1 VAGEKDGERVLYMDF
16 RLTDEQKA
24 LRDMVRDFAA
34 KEIAPYAQTF
44 DEQGAIPKDLLDKM
58 AGLGLM
64 GICVPSEYGGAGMDY
79 LAYIIAL
86 EEVCKASASV
96 GLAMT
101 VNNTLY
107 GDPLMRFGTHEQ
119 KLCWL
124 KPVAKGERLGCY
136 CLTEP
141 GSGSDAM
148 ALATTAVPDADGF
161 VLSGT
166 KAFITNGEIASQA
179 IIFATVDKTKGDK
192 GVTAFVV
199 DKTSQGFSVSKKA
212 RKMGLLASDTCEL
225 TLENVHV
232 RADQVLGNV
241 GEGYKV
247 AFSTL
252 DAGRIGIAAQALGI
266 AEAALEAAIAYAK
279 RREQFGK
286 PIAEFEAIQWMLADM
301 ATEIEAARLLTY
313 RAARLKAEGRPRFTR
328 EASMAKLYASEMA
341 NRVASHAIQIHG
353 GYGYRKDY
361 PVERYFRDA
370 RALPLYEGTSEIQ
383 RLVIARELLKEGE

>member
-1 VAGEKDGERVLYMDF
+1 MDF

-34 KEIAPYAQTF
+34 KEIAPYAQAF
-44 DEQGAIPKDLLDKM
+44 DEQGAIPQDLLDKM

-64 GICVPSEYGGAGMDY
+64 GVCAPPEYGGAGMDY
-79 LAYIIAL
+79 LAYIMAL

-96 GLAMT
+96 GLMMA

-119 KLCWL
+119 KVRWL
-124 KPVAKGERLGCY
+124 MPAAKGERLGCY
-136 CLTEP
+136 CLTES
-141 GSGSDAM
+141 GSGSDVM
-148 ALATTAVPDADGF
+148 ALSTTATPDGDGF
-161 VLSGT
+161 VLNGT
-166 KAFITNGEIASQA
+166 KRFITNGQIASQA
-179 IIFATVDKTKGDK
+179 VVFATVDKSKGYR
-192 GVTAFVV
+192 GITAFLV
-199 DKTSQGFSVSKKA
+199 DKATPGLSVGQKG

-225 TLENVHV
+225 IFEHAHV

-266 AEAALEAAIAYAK
+266 AEACLEAARTYAK

-286 PIAEFEAIQWMLADM
+286 PIAEFEAIRWMLADM
-301 ATEIEAARLLTY
+301 ATELEAARLLTY
-313 RAARLKAEGRPRFTR
+313 RAATLKAQGQPRFTR

-341 NRVASHAIQIHG
+341 NRVASHAVQIHG
-353 GYGYRKDY
+353 GYGYTKDY
-361 PVERYFRDA
+361 PVERYYRDA

-383 RLVIARELLKEGE
+383 RLVIARQLLKECQ

>member
-1 VAGEKDGERVLYMDF
+1 MDF

-34 KEIAPYAQTF
+34 KEIAPHAQAF
-44 DEQGAIPKDLLDKM
+44 DEQGAIPKALLDKM

-64 GICVPSEYGGAGMDY
+64 GVCVPPEYGGAGMDY
-79 LAYIIAL
+79 LAYVIAL
-86 EEVCKASASV
+86 EEVCRASASV

-101 VNNTLY
+101 VNNTLF
-107 GDPLMRFGTHEQ
+107 GDPLMRFGSHEQ
-119 KLCWL
+119 KLAWL
-124 KPVAKGERLGCY
+124 APAAKGTKLGCY
-136 CLTEP
+136 ALTEP

-148 ALATTAVPDADGF
+148 ALATTAAPDAGGF
-161 VLSGT
+161 VLNGT
-166 KAFITNGEIASQA
+166 KLFITNGEIASQA
-179 IIFATVDKTKGDK
+179 IIFATVDKSKGHK
-192 GVTAFVV
+192 GITAFLVEKNTPGLTV
-199 DKTSQGFSVSKKA
+199 AKKE

-225 TLENVHV
+225 VLENVRV
-232 RADQVLGNV
+232 RADQVLGKV

-266 AEAALEAAIAYAK
+266 ADACLDAAKSYAK

-286 PIAEFEAIQWMLADM
+286 PIVEFEAIQWMLADM
-301 ATEIEAARLLTY
+301 ATELEAARLLTY
-313 RAARLKAEGRPRFTR
+313 RAATLKAEGRPRFTR

-341 NRVASHAIQIHG
+341 NRVASHAVQIYG
-353 GYGYRKDY
+353 GSGYMKDY

-383 RLVIARELLKEGE
+383 RLVIARELYKESD

>member
-1 VAGEKDGERVLYMDF
+1 MDF
-16 RLTDEQKA
+16 RLTDEQRA
-24 LRDMVRDFAA
+24 LRDMVRDFSA
-34 KEIAPYAQTF
+34 KEIAPHAQAF
-44 DEQGAIPKDLLDKM
+44 DEQGAIPKSLLDKM

-64 GICVPSEYGGAGMDY
+64 GICVPPEYGGAGMDY
-79 LAYIIAL
+79 LTYIIAL

-107 GDPLMRFGTHEQ
+107 GEPLMRFGTHEQ
-119 KLCWL
+119 KLRWL
-124 KPVAKGERLGCY
+124 APAARGERLGCY
-136 CLTEP
+136 ALTEP

-148 ALATTAVPDADGF
+148 ALAATATPKDDGF

-166 KAFITNGEIASQA
+166 KLFITNGEIASHA
-179 IIFATVDKTKGDK
+179 VIFATVDRSKKHK
-192 GVTAFVV
+192 GVTAFLV
-199 DKTSQGFSVSKKA
+199 DKAASGFAVAKKE

-225 TLENVHV
+225 VLENVRV
-232 RADQVLGNV
+232 KADQVLGNV

-266 AEAALEAAIAYAK
+266 AGAALEAAVGYAK

-286 PIAEFEAIQWMLADM
+286 PIVEFQAIQWMLADM
-301 ATEIEAARLLTY
+301 AVEIEAARLLTY
-313 RAARLKAEGRPRFTR
+313 RAATLKAEGRPRFTR

-341 NRVASHAIQIHG
+341 NRVASHAVQIFG
-353 GYGYRKDY
+353 GSGYMKDY

-383 RLVIARELLKEGE
+383 RLVIARELLKGTE

>member
-1 VAGEKDGERVLYMDF
+1 MDF
-16 RLTDEQKA
+16 RLTDEQAA
-24 LRDMVRDFAA
+24 LRATVRDFAS
-34 KEIAPYAQTF
+34 KEIAPHAQAF
-44 DEQGAIPKDLLDKM
+44 DEQGLIPHDLLRRM

-64 GICVPSEYGGAGMDY
+64 GLCVPKEYGGAGMDD

-107 GDPLMRFGTHEQ
+107 GEPLLRFGTHEQ
-119 KLCWL
+119 KLRWL
-124 KPVAKGERLGCY
+124 TPAAQGERLGCY

-148 ALATTAVPDADGF
+148 SLSMTAVADGDGF
-161 VLSGT
+161 ILNGT
-166 KAFITNGEIASQA
+166 KAFITNGEIAAQA
-179 IIFATVDKTKGDK
+179 VVFATVDKAKGHK
-192 GVTAFVV
+192 GVTAFLV
-199 DKTSQGFSVSKKA
+199 DKAAPGLSISKKA

-225 TLENVHV
+225 RFENV
-232 RADQVLGNV
+232 RIGSGQVLGAI

-252 DAGRIGIAAQALGI
+252 DAGRIGIAAQSLGI
-266 AEAALEAAIAYAK
+266 AEASLEAAKSYAK
-279 RREQFGK
+279 QRAQFGK

-301 ATEIEAARLLTY
+301 VTDIEAAKWLTY
-313 RAARLKAEGRPRFTR
+313 HAATLKAEGRRRFTR
-328 EASMAKLYASEMA
+328 EASVAKLFASEMA
-341 NRVASHAIQIHG
+341 NRVASHALQIYG

-370 RALPLYEGTSEIQ
+370 RATPLYEGTSEIQ
-383 RLVIARELLKEGE
+383 RLVIARELLKENERAD

>member
-1 VAGEKDGERVLYMDF
+1 MDF
-16 RLTDEQKA
+16 RLTDEQRA

-34 KEIAPYAQTF
+34 KEIAPHAQAF
-44 DEQGAIPKDLLDKM
+44 DEQGAIPKSLLDKM

-64 GICVPSEYGGAGMDY
+64 GICVPPEYGGAGMDY
-79 LAYIIAL
+79 LTYIIAL

-107 GDPLMRFGTHEQ
+107 GEPLMRFGTHEQ
-119 KLCWL
+119 KLRWL
-124 KPVAKGERLGCY
+124 APAAKGERLGCY
-136 CLTEP
+136 ALTEP

-148 ALATTAVPDADGF
+148 ALAATATPHDGGF
-161 VLSGT
+161 ILNGT
-166 KAFITNGEIASQA
+166 KLFITNGEIASQA
-179 IIFATVDKTKGDK
+179 VIFATVDRTKKHK
-192 GVTAFVV
+192 GITAFLV
-199 DKTSQGFSVSKKA
+199 DKAASGFAVAKKE

-225 TLENVHV
+225 VLENVRV
-232 RADQVLGNV
+232 KADQVLGNV
-241 GEGYKV
+241 GEGYKI

-252 DAGRIGIAAQALGI
+252 DAGRIGIAAQALGL
-266 AEAALEAAIAYAK
+266 AGAALDAAIGYAK

-301 ATEIEAARLLTY
+301 AVEIEAARLLTY
-313 RAARLKAEGRPRFTR
+313 RAAMLKAEGRPRFTR

-341 NRVASHAIQIHG
+341 NHVASHAVQIFG
-353 GYGYRKDY
+353 GSGYMKDY

-383 RLVIARELLKEGE
+383 RLVIARELLKGTE

>member
-1 VAGEKDGERVLYMDF
+1 MDF

-34 KEIAPYAQTF
+34 KEIAPHAEAF
-44 DEQGAIPKDLLDKM
+44 DEQGAIPKSLLDTM
-58 AGLGLM
+58 AELGLM
-64 GICVPSEYGGAGMDY
+64 GVCVPPEYGGAGMDY

-107 GDPLMRFGTHEQ
+107 GDPLMRFGMPEQ
-119 KLCWL
+119 KTRWL
-124 KPVAKGERLGCY
+124 GPAARGERLGCY

-148 ALATTAVPDADGF
+148 ALATTAVPKGDGF
-161 VLSGT
+161 LLNGT
-166 KAFITNGEIASQA
+166 KLFITNGQIASYA
-179 IIFATVDKTKGDK
+179 IVFATVDKSKGYK
-192 GVTAFVV
+192 GVTAFLV
-199 DKTSQGFSVSKKA
+199 DKATPGFSVGKKE

-225 TLENVHV
+225 ILENVRV
-232 RADQVLGNV
+232 GADQVLGKV

-252 DAGRIGIAAQALGI
+252 DAGRIGIAAQSLGI
-266 AEAALEAAIAYAK
+266 ADACLDSAKVYAK
-279 RREQFGK
+279 RRSQFGK
-286 PIAEFEAIQWMLADM
+286 PIAEFQAIQWMLADM
-301 ATEIEAARLLTY
+301 ATEIEAARLLMY
-313 RAARLKAEGRPRFTR
+313 HAATLRAEGHRRFTR

-341 NRVASHAIQIHG
+341 NRVASHAVQIYG
-353 GYGYRKDY
+353 GSGYMKDY

-370 RALPLYEGTSEIQ
+370 RATPLYEGTSEIQ
-383 RLVIARELLKEGE
+383 RLVIARELLKDAT

>member
-1 VAGEKDGERVLYMDF
+1 MDF

-34 KEIAPYAQTF
+34 KEIAPHAESF
-44 DEQGAIPKDLLDKM
+44 DQQGAIPKTLLDAM
-58 AGLGLM
+58 SGLGLM
-64 GICVPSEYGGAGMDY
+64 GICVPPEYGGAGMDY

-119 KLCWL
+119 KTRWL
-124 KPVAKGERLGCY
+124 TPAAKGEKLGCY

-148 ALATTAVPDADGF
+148 ALSTSAVPDRDGF
-161 VLSGT
+161 VLNGT
-166 KAFITNGEIASQA
+166 KLFITNGEIASHA
-179 IIFATVDKTKGDK
+179 IVFATVDKSKGHK
-192 GVTAFVV
+192 GVTAFLL
-199 DKTSQGFSVSKKA
+199 DKATPGFSVGKKE

-225 TLENVHV
+225 VLENVPV
-232 RADQVLGNV
+232 KADQVLGSV
-241 GEGYKV
+241 GEGYKA

-252 DAGRIGIAAQALGI
+252 DAGRIGIAAQSLGI
-266 AEAALEAAIAYAK
+266 AEACLDAAKAYAK
-279 RREQFGK
+279 RRVQFGK
-286 PIAEFEAIQWMLADM
+286 PIAEFEAVQWMLADM
-301 ATEIEAARLLTY
+301 ATEIEAAHLLTY
-313 RAARLKAEGRPRFTR
+313 HAATLKAEGWPHFTR

-341 NRVASHAIQIHG
+341 NRVASHAVQIHG
-353 GYGYRKDY
+353 GSGYIKDY

-370 RALPLYEGTSEIQ
+370 RATPLYEGTSEIQ
-383 RLVIARELLKEGE
+383 RLVIARELLKETE